1 MAQNVVDINELIMKK
16 TIDRV
21 LFVWLFLTGLLGSLI
36 GVPYT
41 IAVLMD
47 PAVGGPVDL
56 PMVWLSA
63 IGEAILFLAPAS
75 AVGIWLGKQVG
86 VGPKLLS
93 IFVTQTSV
101 NWKTLR
107 SHFYAGL
114 IVGLVLGVVGSI
126 QNTLPKGA
134 LGAGLDN
141 PSTFEYLLRCMSA
154 AITEEILF
162 RLGLV
167 TLFVWIIR
175 KILKKPA
182 LHVLALWIGSL
193 VSSLLFA
200 GAHLPHLLAFGS
212 AGSSLVLIIVGFSTA
227 TGLVMSWL
235 YIRYGLV
242 SAMIAHFIGDAF
254 VYVLPRILAMG

>member
-16 TIDRV
+16 SIDRV

-47 PAVGGPVDL
+47 PAAGGPVDL

-86 VGPKLLS
+86 LGPKILS

-114 IVGLVLGVVGSI
+114 IVGLVLGVVASI

-175 KILKKPA
+175 IIVKKPA

-193 VSSLLFA
+193 VSALLFA
-200 GAHLPHLLAFGS
+200 GAHLPNLLVFGS
-212 AGSSLVLIIVGFSTA
+212 AGSSLVLIILVFSTVA
-227 TGLVMSWL
+227 GLVMSWL
-235 YIRYGLV
+235 YIRYSLF
-242 SAMIAHFIGDAF
+242 SAMIAHFIVDAI
-254 VYVLPRILAMG
+254 VYVLPRMLAMG